1 MQSPPHP
8 LRHLQVK
15 DPVPSDL
22 ECSHTVPP
30 HHIRDIAQYLGI
42 LDEELELY
50 GDKKAKVR
58 VSESA
63 GAFLIFYN

>member
-1 MQSPPHP
+1 MAFVPTHP
-8 LRHLQVK
+8 LRHVVPL

-22 ECSHTVPP
+22 ECSHACKP

-50 GDKKAKVR
+50 GDKKAKAR
-58 VSESA
+58 AISA
-63 GAFLIFYN
+63 PADRFC